1 MHSLGPW
8 GCNRT
13 LRGRISQES
22 LEAGNLR
29 DTYIQIDLI
38 KDHEPRKCESV
49 HNQKE
54 QAGSPPGLLETLGAV
69 QSLSRADSATPW
81 TAALQASL
89 SFTISWSLRK
99 LMSVES
105 VMPSSQ
111 LSSSVIPFSCSQP
124 FPVSGSSPMSWLFA
138 SDGQSPGVSASTSVL
153 PMNIQG

>member
-54 QAGSPPGLLETLGAV
+54 QAGSPLGLLETLGAV
-69 QSLSRADSATPW
+69 QSLSRARLCDPMDCSTPG
-81 TAALQASL
+81 
-89 SFTISWSLRK
+89 
-99 LMSVES
+99 
-105 VMPSSQ
+105 
-111 LSSSVIPFSCSQP
+111 
-124 FPVSGSSPMSWLFA
+124 FPVLHHLLEFA
-138 SDGQSPGVSASTSVL
+138 QTHVC
-153 PMNIQG
+153 